1 LSVQEK
7 IIHFFENILSFVAN
21 VCNALSF
28 VQEAVLTANLG
39 RAELSGFGFSKKALF
54 ICIVNSVFC

>member
-21 VCNALSF
+21 VCNALSS
-28 VQEAVLTANLG
+28 VQKAVLRAKSG
-39 RAELSGFGFSKKALF
+39 RVAFSGFGFSKKALLYLY
-54 ICIVNSVFC
+54 S